1 MHPAISQRI
10 RRGAMLIVLAAL
22 SIAAADAPDVVEL
35 ANTARERAA
44 QVTPPA
50 VQGNAAGQ
58 DRVRALAEQARARA
72 RAVLPATRAAIDA
85 ATGTASSSTPA
96 TSTRPPLAGRVVV
109 ALSSSVPE
117 SMWRDYLAQLDGHP
131 EAVVVLRGFEGGART
146 IRPTGQLVER
156 LRRKVANDPKKGHRS
171 VEVLV
176 DPLLYTALGIDRVP
190 AVAWLPGVQ
199 DIRHCDQETYAAA
212 TVVYGAVAV
221 EAALKTIHQR
231 GGRIPPTVQRA
242 FAGRGWEQR
251 R

>member
-1 MHPAISQRI
+1 MHPANSQRM
-10 RRGAMLIVLAAL
+10 RHAAMVLVLAAL
-22 SIAAADAPDVVEL
+22 SIGAADAPDVVEL

-44 QVTPPA
+44 QVTPPS
-50 VQGNAAGQ
+50 VRNNAPDQ
-58 DRVRALAEQARARA
+58 ERVRALAEQARARG
-72 RAVLPATRAAIDA
+72 REVLPATRAAIDA
-85 ATGTASSSTPA
+85 ATGMAASSTQSPTA
-96 TSTRPPLAGRVVV
+96 RAPLAGRVVV

-117 SMWRDYLAQLDGHP
+117 AMWRDYLAQLDGHP
-131 EAVVVLRGFEGGART
+131 EAVVVLRGFVGGART

-156 LRRKVANDPKKGHRS
+156 LRRNVANDPQQGHRN

-231 GGRIPPTVQRA
+231 GGRIPATVQRA